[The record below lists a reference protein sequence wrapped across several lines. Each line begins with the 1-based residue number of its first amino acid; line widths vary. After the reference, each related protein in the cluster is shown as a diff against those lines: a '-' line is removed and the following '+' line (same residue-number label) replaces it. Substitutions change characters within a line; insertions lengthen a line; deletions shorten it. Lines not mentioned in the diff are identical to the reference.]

1 MNFIEELKWRNMLMD
16 STPGIEDLFNQGPV
30 VGYIGF
36 DPTAPSLTIGNMVQ
50 VMLLSH
56 FQRTG
61 NKPIVLMGGA
71 TGMIGDPSFK
81 DSERVLKT
89 VEEIQVNIDRQMKQF
104 RKLLDFDGPNAATF
118 VNNYDFYKDM
128 NVLTFL
134 RDVGKTLTV
143 NYMASKESVKKRME
157 TGISFTEFSY
167 QLLQGYDFQVL
178 YDTFNCRVQ
187 MGGSDQWGNITA
199 GTEFIR
205 RNVGGKAYA
214 ATTPL
219 LTKSDGTKFGKSE
232 TGAIWLDP
240 EMTNAYQFYQ
250 FWLNCS
256 DANMPK
262 LLRYFS
268 FMSKEEILALD
279 ALIESQ
285 PNEVKKILA
294 KELTIRVH
302 SESDFESVQKVSS
315 LLFGKDFDES
325 AIMALDLSTINLL
338 KGELEVKTMPASSW
352 SPERQILDILSE
364 DIGVF
369 SSKGE
374 AKRAIQGQAVQINR
388 VRIKD
393 IGETARKEQIFG
405 GGYVFIENGK
415 KQKVLIDLNSK

>member
-16 STPGIEDLFNQGPV
+16 YTPGIEEIFDDGPI

-81 DSERVLKT
+81 DAERTLKT
-89 VEEIQVNIDRQMKQF
+89 IEEIQVNIDRQMKQF
-104 RKLLDFDGPNAATF
+104 RKLLDFDGPNAAVF

-157 TGISFTEFSY
+157 TGISYTEFSY
-167 QLLQGYDFQVL
+167 QLLQGYDYQVL
-178 YDTFNCRVQ
+178 YDRYNCRVQ

-232 TGAIWLDP
+232 SGNIWLDP
-240 EMTNAYQFYQ
+240 GMTNAYQFYQ
-250 FWLNCS
+250 FWINCS
-256 DANMPK
+256 DEDMPK

-268 FMSKEEILALD
+268 LKNKKEIEELD
-279 ALIESQ
+279 LMLVDN
-285 PNEVKKILA
+285 PNEVKRILA
-294 KELTIRVH
+294 EEITTRVH
-302 SESDFESVQKVSS
+302 SAEDLDAVKKVSS
-315 LLFGKDFDES
+315 LLFGKGFDEQAVKS
-325 AIMALDLSTINLL
+325 MGTNTIELL
-338 KGELEVKTMPASSW
+338 KGELEVRSGSADQWSQGASVIDLLT
-352 SPERQILDILSE
+352 ELNI
-364 DIGVF
+364 F
-369 SSKGE
+369 TSKGE

-388 VRIKD
+388 VRITDPAAISKP
-393 IGETARKEQIFG
+393 EQIFG
-405 GGYVFIENGK
+405 NGYVFVENGK
-415 KQKVLIDLNSK
+415 KQKVLIELT

>member
-157 TGISFTEFSY
+157 TVISFTEFSY
-167 QLLQGYDFQVL
+167 QLLQG
-178 YDTFNCRVQ
+178 
-187 MGGSDQWGNITA
+187 
-199 GTEFIR
+199 
-205 RNVGGKAYA
+205 
-214 ATTPL
+214 
-219 LTKSDGTKFGKSE
+219 
-232 TGAIWLDP
+232 
-240 EMTNAYQFYQ
+240 
-250 FWLNCS
+250 
-256 DANMPK
+256 
-262 LLRYFS
+262 
-268 FMSKEEILALD
+268 
-279 ALIESQ
+279 
-285 PNEVKKILA
+285 
-294 KELTIRVH
+294 
-302 SESDFESVQKVSS
+302 
-315 LLFGKDFDES
+315 
-325 AIMALDLSTINLL
+325 
-338 KGELEVKTMPASSW
+338 
-352 SPERQILDILSE
+352 
-364 DIGVF
+364 
-369 SSKGE
+369 
-374 AKRAIQGQAVQINR
+374 
-388 VRIKD
+388 
-393 IGETARKEQIFG
+393 
-405 GGYVFIENGK
+405 
-415 KQKVLIDLNSK
+415 

>member
-16 STPGIEDLFNQGPV
+16 STPGVEEIFKEGPV

-36 DPTAPSLTIGNMVQ
+36 DPTAPSLTIGNFVQ
-50 VMLLSH
+50 VMLLSF

-61 NKPIVLMGGA
+61 NKPIILMGGA
-71 TGMIGDPSFK
+71 TGLIGDPSFK
-81 DSERVLKT
+81 DNERVMKT
-89 VEEIQVNIDRQMKQF
+89 PEEVQINVDRQMAQF
-104 RKLLDFDGPNAATF
+104 RKLLDFDGENGAVF

-167 QLLQGYDFQVL
+167 QLLQGYDYQVL
-178 YDTFNCRVQ
+178 YDTYNCRMQ

-219 LTKSDGTKFGKSE
+219 LTKADGTKFGKSE
-232 TGAIWLDP
+232 GGNIWLDP

-250 FWLNCS
+250 FWLNS
-256 DANMPK
+256 NDADVPK

-268 FMSKEEILALD
+268 YKTKEEIESLD
-279 ALIESQ
+279 LRMATE
-285 PNEVKKILA
+285 PNEVKRILA
-294 KELTIRVH
+294 EELTARVH
-302 SESDFESVQKVSS
+302 SPEDMISVQKVSS
-315 LLFGKDFDES
+315 LLFGKGFDENAVKS
-325 AIMALDLSTINLL
+325 LDLTTINLL
-338 KGELEVKTMPASSW
+338 KGELEVKSMPLEKW
-352 SPERQILDILSE
+352 NLGNNVLDIVSE
-364 DIGVF
+364 ELKMF
-369 SSKGE
+369 ASKGE
-374 AKRAIQGQAVQINR
+374 AKRAVQGQALQINR
-388 VRIKD
+388 VRITD
-393 IGETARKEQIFG
+393 LNAVTAADQIFANK
-405 GGYVFIENGK
+405 YVFIENGK
-415 KQKVLIDLNSK
+415 KQKVLVELI

>member
-16 STPGIEDLFNQGPV
+16 HTPGIEDIFEQGPV

-36 DPTAPSLTIGNMVQ
+36 DPTAASLTIGNMVQ
-50 VMLLSH
+50 VMLLAH

-61 NKPIVLMGGA
+61 NKPIVLLGGA

-81 DSERVLKT
+81 DAERVLKT
-89 VEEIQVNIDRQMKQF
+89 VEEVQVNIERQMKQF
-104 RKLLDFDGPNAATF
+104 KKLLDFEGPNAATF

-178 YDTFNCRVQ
+178 YDRYNCRLQ

-205 RNVGGKAYA
+205 RNIGGKAYA
-214 ATTPL
+214 VTTPL

-232 TGAIWLDP
+232 SGAIWLDP

-256 DANMPK
+256 DEDMSK

-268 FMSKEEILALD
+268 FKPREEILALD
-279 ALIESQ
+279 AMLVDQ
-285 PNEVKKILA
+285 PNEVKKALA
-294 KELTIRVH
+294 EEITVRVH
-302 SESDFESVQKVSS
+302 SRDDFEAVKQVSS
-315 LLFGKDFDES
+315 LLYGKGFDEN
-325 AIMALDLSTINLL
+325 AIKSLEEHTIRLL
-338 KGELEVKTMPASSW
+338 KGELEVKNMQRSRWTTD
-352 SPERQILDILSE
+352 RQLMDILTE
-364 DIGVF
+364 DLGVF
-369 SSKGE
+369 ASKGE

-388 VRIKD
+388 VKVQD
-393 IGETARKEQIFG
+393 VNAMADPNQIFG
-405 GGYVFIENGK
+405 TGYVFIENGK
-415 KQKVLIDLNSK
+415 KQKVLVELT